1 MKFGLIIEDL
11 LTELSGTEIYN
22 KYYSKVPYEDFK
34 LIVNS
39 DPQTDISS
47 DGTVTRMGKYSKLLL
62 SMFQKGGLKLEDLE
76 KAEEYLGYVYSHRI
90 PIEVNKI
97 NELGDLYNTVKDY
110 IAKDTKTLSEILKVL
125 SENEYKI
132 LHNGEEWYVFQPLTE
147 KAACY
152 LGVNTEWC
160 TTWGPYSLNKKNKDR
175 GNLYQRYAKDG
186 PLYIMIE
193 KSNPDYKFQFHF
205 ESKQF
210 MDKDDK
216 RINTSE
222 FLTNKTELL
231 NFFFPSF
238 VREVS
243 DDEIQLELKRID
255 VLPDEY
261 GTELIKK
268 SIGQIDNPLI
278 NAILNEDE
286 VVLEQLIVSDELN
299 GSVEVS
305 AGRLVIP
312 VSDLKEDTQTLYDV
326 ISYYEYESENGWQF
340 VYDDMRDRGIDEY
353 EEENL
358 LKFFTDYYESNKDEL
373 KNTLGIRDFKQFNQM
388 FFDNY
393 KQNDSIQEDFW
404 SDIADLSYANYET
417 ANESELN
424 SFKNLIEFEYGYEIL
439 ISVVSVVR
447 FLIKKNISKISD
459 ENGITLW
466 DFMDGYISAN
476 DLPTEY
482 ERIYDFSVNYPKYG
496 ENNSLTKRTNDLF
509 DGYMEDN
516 DSTQHCVKLRQTLND
531 VMNKFFKN
539 STTFEND
546 HIKVRLKSTEID
558 CVNGTIKVEYTNKDT
573 GETYGGWGNKGDS
586 VKVENLASLV
596 TNYKLFENLIKFKRN
611 IRL

>member
-76 KAEEYLGYVYSHRI
+76 KAEEYLEYVYSHRI

-255 VLPDEY
+255 VLPDKY

-286 VVLEQLIVSDELN
+286 VALEQLIVSDELN

-373 KNTLGIRDFKQFNQM
+373 KNTLGIRDFNQFNQM

-516 DSTQHCVKLRQTLND
+516 DSTQHCIKLRQTLND
-531 VMNKFFKN
+531 VMGKFFKN

-546 HIKVRLKSTEID
+546 HIKVRLKSTAID

>member
-22 KYYSKVPYEDFK
+22 KYYTKIPYDDFK

-62 SMFQKGGLKLEDLE
+62 AMFQKGGLKLEDLE
-76 KAEEYLGYVYSHRI
+76 KAEEYLGYVYSHRV

-97 NELGDLYNTVKDY
+97 NELGDLYNSIKDY
-110 IAKDTKTLSEILKVL
+110 IAKDTKSLNEILKVL

-238 VREVS
+238 TREVS
-243 DDEIQLELKRID
+243 NEEIQLELKRID

-286 VVLEQLIVSDELN
+286 VALEQLIVSDELN

-305 AGRLVIP
+305 SGRLVIP
-312 VSDLKEDTQTLYDV
+312 VGDLKEDTQTLYDV

-373 KNTLGIRDFKQFNQM
+373 KNTLGIRDFSQFNQM

-393 KQNDSIQEDFW
+393 KSNNDIQEDFW
-404 SDIADLSYANYET
+404 TDIADLSYENYET

-424 SFKNLIEFEYGYEIL
+424 SFKNLIEFNYGYEIL

-447 FLIKKNISKISD
+447 FLIKKNINKISD
-459 ENGITLW
+459 EDGTSLW
-466 DFMDGYISAN
+466 SFMDGYIDAN
-476 DLPTEY
+476 NLPTEY
-482 ERIYDFSVNYPKYG
+482 ERIYDFPINYPKYG

-509 DGYMEDN
+509 EGYMGDN
-516 DSTQHCVKLRQTLND
+516 ESTYHCVKLRQTLND
-531 VMNKFFKN
+531 VMSKFFKN
-539 STTFEND
+539 STKFENE
-546 HIKVRLKSTEID
+546 HIIVRLKSTEID
-558 CVNGTIKVEYTNKDT
+558 CVNGTVKVEYTNKDT
-573 GETYGGWGNKGDS
+573 GETYGGWRSNSDS
-586 VKVENLASLV
+586 VKVENLASLI

-611 IRL
+611 I

>member
-11 LTELSGTEIYN
+11 ITELSGMEIYN
-22 KYYSKVPYEDFK
+22 KYYSKIPYDDFK

-39 DPQTDISS
+39 DPQTNISS

-76 KAEEYLGYVYSHRI
+76 KAEEYLGYVYSHKI
-90 PIEVNKI
+90 PVEVNKI

-110 IAKDTKTLSEILKVL
+110 IAKDTKALSEILKVL
-125 SENEYKI
+125 SENEYKV

-222 FLTNKTELL
+222 FLTDKTELL

-238 VREVS
+238 TREVS
-243 DDEIQLELKRID
+243 NEEIQLELKRID

-286 VVLEQLIVSDELN
+286 VALEELLVSDELN
-299 GSVEVS
+299 GPVEVS
-305 AGRLVIP
+305 GGRLVIP

-373 KNTLGIRDFKQFNQM
+373 KNTLGIRDFNQFNQM

-393 KQNDSIQEDFW
+393 KSNNDIQEDFW
-404 SDIADLSYANYET
+404 TDIADLSYENYET

-424 SFKNLIEFEYGYEIL
+424 SFKNLIEFNYGYEIL
-439 ISVVSVVR
+439 ISIVSVVR

-459 ENGITLW
+459 EDGTPLW
-466 DFMDGYISAN
+466 NFMDGYIDAN
-476 DLPTEY
+476 NLPTEY

-509 DGYMEDN
+509 ERYMDDSE
-516 DSTQHCVKLRQTLND
+516 STQHCVKLRQTLND
-531 VMNKFFKN
+531 VMSKFFKN
-539 STTFEND
+539 STTFENE

-558 CVNGTIKVEYTNKDT
+558 CVNGTVKVEYTNKDT
-573 GETYGGWGNKGDS
+573 GETYGGWRSNSDS

-611 IRL
+611 I

>member
-1 MKFGLIIEDL
+1 
-11 LTELSGTEIYN
+11 
-22 KYYSKVPYEDFK
+22 
-34 LIVNS
+34 
-39 DPQTDISS
+39 
-47 DGTVTRMGKYSKLLL
+47 
-62 SMFQKGGLKLEDLE
+62 
-76 KAEEYLGYVYSHRI
+76 
-90 PIEVNKI
+90 
-97 NELGDLYNTVKDY
+97 
-110 IAKDTKTLSEILKVL
+110 
-125 SENEYKI
+125 
-132 LHNGEEWYVFQPLTE
+132 
-147 KAACY
+147 
-152 LGVNTEWC
+152 
-160 TTWGPYSLNKKNKDR
+160 
-175 GNLYQRYAKDG
+175 
-186 PLYIMIE
+186 MIE

-238 VREVS
+238 TREVS
-243 DDEIQLELKRID
+243 NEEIQLELKRID

-286 VVLEQLIVSDELN
+286 VSLEELIVSDELN

-305 AGRLVIP
+305 GGRLVIP

-373 KNTLGIRDFKQFNQM
+373 KNTLGIRDFSQFHQM

-393 KQNDSIQEDFW
+393 KTNNDIQEDFW
-404 SDIADLSYANYET
+404 TDIADASYENYET

-424 SFKNLIEFEYGYEIL
+424 SFKNLIEFNYGYEIL

-459 ENGITLW
+459 EDGTSLW
-466 DFMDGYISAN
+466 SFMDGYIDAN
-476 DLPTEY
+476 NLPTEY
-482 ERIYDFSVNYPKYG
+482 ERIYDFSINYPKYG

-531 VMNKFFKN
+531 VMSKFFKN
-539 STTFEND
+539 STTFENE
-546 HIKVRLKSTEID
+546 HIIVRLKSTEIN

-573 GETYGGWGNKGDS
+573 GETYGGWGNKSDS

-596 TNYKLFENLIKFKRN
+596 TNYKLFESLIKFKRN
-611 IRL
+611 I

>member
-22 KYYSKVPYEDFK
+22 KYYTKIPYDDFK

-62 SMFQKGGLKLEDLE
+62 AMFQKGGLKLEDLE
-76 KAEEYLGYVYSHRI
+76 KAEEYLGYVYSHRV

-97 NELGDLYNTVKDY
+97 NELGDLYNSIKDY
-110 IAKDTKTLSEILKVL
+110 IAKDTKSLNEILKVL

-238 VREVS
+238 TREVS
-243 DDEIQLELKRID
+243 NEEIQLELKRID

-286 VVLEQLIVSDELN
+286 VALEQLIVSDELN
-299 GSVEVS
+299 GSVEVN

-312 VSDLKEDTQTLYDV
+312 VGDLKDDTQTLYDV

-373 KNTLGIRDFKQFNQM
+373 KNTLAIRDFSQFNQM

-393 KQNDSIQEDFW
+393 KSNNDIQEDFW
-404 SDIADLSYANYET
+404 TDIADQSYENYET

-447 FLIKKNISKISD
+447 FLIKKNINKISD
-459 ENGITLW
+459 EDGTTLW
-466 DFMDGYISAN
+466 NFMDGYISAN

-531 VMNKFFKN
+531 VMSKFFKN
-539 STTFEND
+539 STKFENE
-546 HIKVRLKSTEID
+546 HIIVRLKSTEID

-573 GETYGGWGNKGDS
+573 GETYGGWGNKSDS

-596 TNYKLFENLIKFKRN
+596 TNYKLFESLIKFKRN

>member
-22 KYYSKVPYEDFK
+22 KYYAKIPYDDFK

-62 SMFQKGGLKLEDLE
+62 AMFQKGGLKLEDLE
-76 KAEEYLGYVYSHRI
+76 KAEEYLGYVYSHRV

-97 NELGDLYNTVKDY
+97 NELGDLYNSIKDY
-110 IAKDTKTLSEILKVL
+110 IAKDTKSLNEILKVL

-238 VREVS
+238 TREVS
-243 DDEIQLELKRID
+243 NEEIQLELKRID

-261 GTELIKK
+261 GTSLIKK

-286 VVLEQLIVSDELN
+286 VALEQLFVSDDLN

-305 AGRLVIP
+305 GGRLVIP
-312 VSDLKEDTQTLYDV
+312 VSDLKDDTQTLYDV

-373 KNTLGIRDFKQFNQM
+373 KNTLAIRDFSQFNQM

-393 KQNDSIQEDFW
+393 KSNNDIQEDFW
-404 SDIADLSYANYET
+404 TDIADLSYENYET

-424 SFKNLIEFEYGYEIL
+424 SFKNLIEFNYGYEIL

-447 FLIKKNISKISD
+447 FLIKKNINKISD
-459 ENGITLW
+459 EDGTTLW

-531 VMNKFFKN
+531 VMGKFFKN
-539 STTFEND
+539 STKFENE
-546 HIKVRLKSTEID
+546 HIIVRLKSTEID

-573 GETYGGWGNKGDS
+573 GETYGGWGNKSDS

-596 TNYKLFENLIKFKRN
+596 TNYKLFESLIKFKRN
-611 IRL
+611 I

>member
-11 LTELSGTEIYN
+11 LTELSGMEIYN
-22 KYYSKVPYEDFK
+22 KYYSKIPYDDFK

-39 DPQTDISS
+39 DPQTNISS

-76 KAEEYLGYVYSHRI
+76 KAEEYLGYVYSHKI
-90 PIEVNKI
+90 PVEVNKI

-110 IAKDTKTLSEILKVL
+110 IAKDTKALSEILKVL
-125 SENEYKI
+125 SENEYKV

-238 VREVS
+238 TREVS
-243 DDEIQLELKRID
+243 NEEIQLELKRID

-286 VVLEQLIVSDELN
+286 VSLEELIVSDELN

-305 AGRLVIP
+305 GGRLVIP

-373 KNTLGIRDFKQFNQM
+373 KNTLGIRDFSQFHQM

-393 KQNDSIQEDFW
+393 KTNNDIQEDFW
-404 SDIADLSYANYET
+404 TDIADASYENYET

-424 SFKNLIEFEYGYEIL
+424 SFKNLIEFNYGYEIL

-459 ENGITLW
+459 EDGTSLW
-466 DFMDGYISAN
+466 NFMDGYIDAN
-476 DLPTEY
+476 NLPTEY
-482 ERIYDFSVNYPKYG
+482 ERIYDFSINYPKYG

-509 DGYMEDN
+509 DGYMSDN
-516 DSTQHCVKLRQTLND
+516 ESTQHCVKLRQTLND
-531 VMNKFFKN
+531 VMSKFFKG
-539 STTFEND
+539 STKFENE
-546 HIKVRLKSTEID
+546 HIIVRLKSTEID
-558 CVNGTIKVEYTNKDT
+558 CVNGTVKVEYTNKDT
-573 GETYGGWGNKGDS
+573 GETYGGWRSNSDS

-611 IRL
+611 I

>member
-1 MKFGLIIEDL
+1 
-11 LTELSGTEIYN
+11 
-22 KYYSKVPYEDFK
+22 
-34 LIVNS
+34 
-39 DPQTDISS
+39 
-47 DGTVTRMGKYSKLLL
+47 
-62 SMFQKGGLKLEDLE
+62 
-76 KAEEYLGYVYSHRI
+76 
-90 PIEVNKI
+90 
-97 NELGDLYNTVKDY
+97 
-110 IAKDTKTLSEILKVL
+110 
-125 SENEYKI
+125 
-132 LHNGEEWYVFQPLTE
+132 
-147 KAACY
+147 
-152 LGVNTEWC
+152 
-160 TTWGPYSLNKKNKDR
+160 
-175 GNLYQRYAKDG
+175 
-186 PLYIMIE
+186 MIE

-238 VREVS
+238 TREVS
-243 DDEIQLELKRID
+243 NEEIQLELKRID

-286 VVLEQLIVSDELN
+286 VSLEELIVSDELN

-305 AGRLVIP
+305 GGRLVIP

-373 KNTLGIRDFKQFNQM
+373 KNTLGIRDFSQFHQM

-393 KQNDSIQEDFW
+393 KTNNDIQEDFW
-404 SDIADLSYANYET
+404 TDIADASYENYET

-424 SFKNLIEFEYGYEIL
+424 SFKNLIEFNYGYEIL

-459 ENGITLW
+459 EDGTSLW
-466 DFMDGYISAN
+466 NFMDGYIDTN
-476 DLPTEY
+476 NLPTEY
-482 ERIYDFSVNYPKYG
+482 ERIYDFSINYPKYG

-509 DGYMEDN
+509 DGYMSDN
-516 DSTQHCVKLRQTLND
+516 ESTQHCVKLRQTLND
-531 VMNKFFKN
+531 VMSKFFKG
-539 STTFEND
+539 STKFENE
-546 HIKVRLKSTEID
+546 HIIVRLKSTEID
-558 CVNGTIKVEYTNKDT
+558 CVNGTVKVEYTNKDT
-573 GETYGGWGNKGDS
+573 GETYGGWRSNSDS

-611 IRL
+611 I

>member
-22 KYYSKVPYEDFK
+22 KYYTKIPYDDFK

-76 KAEEYLGYVYSHRI
+76 KAEEYLGYVYSHRV

-97 NELGDLYNTVKDY
+97 NELGDLYNSIKDY
-110 IAKDTKTLSEILKVL
+110 IAKDTKSLSEILKVL

-238 VREVS
+238 IREVS
-243 DDEIQLELKRID
+243 NEEIQLELKRID

-261 GTELIKK
+261 GTTLIKK

-286 VVLEQLIVSDELN
+286 VALEQLFVSDDLN
-299 GSVEVS
+299 GSIEVS
-305 AGRLVIP
+305 GGRLVIP
-312 VSDLKEDTQTLYDV
+312 VSDLKDDTQTLYDV

-373 KNTLGIRDFKQFNQM
+373 KNTLAIRDFSQFNQM

-393 KQNDSIQEDFW
+393 KSNNDIQEDFW
-404 SDIADLSYANYET
+404 TDIADQSYENYET

-447 FLIKKNISKISD
+447 FLIKKNITKIGD
-459 ENGITLW
+459 EVGVTLW

-531 VMNKFFKN
+531 VMSKFFKN
-539 STTFEND
+539 STKFENE
-546 HIKVRLKSTEID
+546 HIMVRLKSTEID

-573 GETYGGWGNKGDS
+573 GETYGGWGNKSDS

-596 TNYKLFENLIKFKRN
+596 TNYKLFESLIKFKRN
-611 IRL
+611 I

>member
-11 LTELSGTEIYN
+11 LTELSGMEIYD
-22 KYYSKVPYEDFK
+22 KYYSKIPFDDFK

-39 DPQTDISS
+39 DPQTNISS
-47 DGTVTRMGKYSKLLL
+47 DGIVTRLGKYSKLLL

-76 KAEEYLGYVYSHRI
+76 KAEEYLGYVYSHKI
-90 PIEVNKI
+90 PVEVNKI

-110 IAKDTKTLSEILKVL
+110 IAKDTKALSEILKVL
-125 SENEYKI
+125 SENEYKV

-147 KAACY
+147 KASCY

-238 VREVS
+238 TREVS
-243 DDEIQLELKRID
+243 NEELQLELKRID

-286 VVLEQLIVSDELN
+286 VALEELIVGDDLN

-305 AGRLVIP
+305 GGRLVIP
-312 VSDLKEDTQTLYDV
+312 VGDLKEDTQTLYDV

-353 EEENL
+353 EEDNL
-358 LKFFTDYYESNKDEL
+358 LIFFTDYYESNKDEL
-373 KNTLGIRDFKQFNQM
+373 KNTLGIRDFNQFKQM

-393 KQNDSIQEDFW
+393 KSNNDIQEDFW
-404 SDIADLSYANYET
+404 TDIADLSYENYEN

-424 SFKNLIEFEYGYEIL
+424 SFKNLIEFNYGYEIL
-439 ISVVSVVR
+439 FSIVSVVR

-459 ENGITLW
+459 EDGTPLW
-466 DFMDGYISAN
+466 DFMDSYISAN
-476 DLPTEY
+476 NLPTEY
-482 ERIYDFSVNYPKYG
+482 ERIYDFAVVYPKYG
-496 ENNSLTKRTNDLF
+496 ENNSLTKRTNELF
-509 DGYMEDN
+509 EGYMEDN
-516 DSTQHCVKLRQTLND
+516 EGTQHCAKLRQTLND
-531 VMNKFFKN
+531 VVNKFFKN
-539 STTFEND
+539 STTFENE

-558 CVNGTIKVEYTNKDT
+558 CVNGTVKVEYTNKDT
-573 GETYGGWGNKGDS
+573 GETYGGWRSNSDS

-611 IRL
+611 I